1 MCIRDRYQ
9 IICNLPEKEGVD
21 YADLAKEK
29 KHSFCI
35 PPERETKRVAVYE
48 ACIDALA
55 HMTLEEGK
63 RDKYRLSLGGIAAPK
78 ENAQIQ
84 SERFKK
90 PPDALEEF
98 LKNHSEIKEIEICT
112 DNDFAGRWAKEQMK
126 KHYEGTYQII
136 CNLPEDVYKRQ
147 HLLRYFTEKIYL

>member
-1 MCIRDRYQ
+1 MKVSRTITLFLLGKDESRKARYAFLRGIYEKREGIQDGADR
-9 IICNLPEKEGVD
+9 V
-21 YADLAKEK
+21 K
-29 KHSFCI
+29 KYSFCI

-55 HMTLEEGK
+55 HMTLEEGN
-63 RDKYRLSLGGIAAPK
+63 RDKYRLSLGGIFRCSK

-98 LKNHSEIKEIEICT
+98 LKNHPKSKEIEICT
-112 DNDFAGRWAKEQMK
+112 DNDFAGDGRK
-126 KHYEGTYQII
+126 
-136 CNLPEDVYKRQ
+136 NR
-147 HLLRYFTEKIYL
+147 

>member
-1 MCIRDRYQ
+1 MKVSRTITLFLLEKM
-9 IICNLPEKEGVD
+9 NPEKQDMHSCEESMKKTGRD
-21 YADLAKEK
+21 SRWSKPGSEK
-29 KHSFCI
+29 KYSFCI

-55 HMTLEEGK
+55 HMTLEEGN

-98 LKNHSEIKEIEICT
+98 LKNHPEIKEIEICT
-112 DNDFAGRWAKEQMK
+112 DNDFAGRWAK
-126 KHYEGTYQII
+126 
-136 CNLPEDVYKRQ
+136 DR
-147 HLLRYFTEKIYL
+147 